1 MNKEEALTLLKSL
14 DAQFRAIGI
23 RRVGLFGSAGRD
35 ESGSESD
42 VDILLEFGKGMK
54 TFDTFMDAV
63 EILENAYPIPVDI
76 LTVESLSPRLASRI
90 LPEAKFHEIA

>member
-1 MNKEEALTLLKSL
+1 MNKEEALSLLKSL

-23 RRVGLFGSAGRD
+23 RRVGLFGSAVRD
-35 ESGSESD
+35 ESGPESD

-63 EILENAYPIPVDI
+63 EILENAYPIHVDI

-90 LPEAKFHEIA
+90 LPEAEFHEIA